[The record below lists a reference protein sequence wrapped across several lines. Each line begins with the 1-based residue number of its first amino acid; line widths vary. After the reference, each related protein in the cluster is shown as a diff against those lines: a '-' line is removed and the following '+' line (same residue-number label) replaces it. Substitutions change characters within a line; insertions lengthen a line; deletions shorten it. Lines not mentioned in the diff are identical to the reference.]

1 MQILYTSKHYAGKIH
16 DKTILEEESKTE
28 KLSDTRKILVDL
40 AFLGIGNEYNNI
52 HMPVKKPKGKELTA
66 RQKEKNK
73 KLSRTRVKIEN
84 AFAGV
89 KRLRVVVYTSR
100 AKRECFINMIFLIAC
115 GIWNFYLYAK

>member
-1 MQILYTSKHYAGKIH
+1 MH
-16 DKTILEEESKTE
+16 DKTIFEEESKIE

-40 AFLGIGNEYNNI
+40 AFLGIGNEYNNVY
-52 HMPVKKPKGKELTA
+52 MPIKKSKGKELST

-89 KRLRVVVYTSR
+89 KRLRVVAYTSR

>member
-1 MQILYTSKHYAGKIH
+1 VH

-28 KLSDTRKILVDL
+28 RLLDGTKKLVDL
-40 AFLGIGNEYNNI
+40 AFLGIGNEYNNVY
-52 HMPVKKPKGKELTA
+52 MPVKKPKGKELTSM
-66 RQKEKNK
+66 QKEKNK

-89 KRLRVVVYTSR
+89 KRLRVVAYTSR
-100 AKRECFINMIFLIAC
+100 AKRDTFINMIFLLAC